1 MARRHGPL
9 LPSLKSDRA
18 LVAEKVMRLETA
30 NSHQGQESLRQRPDR
45 FVHPSPPRA
54 SKLAPR
60 TPTKWCDDESVK
72 CRGSSRLALRSAF

>member
-30 NSHQGQESLRQRPDR
+30 DSHQGQEQDRSDKGRIDSCNLRRRGPAASSCGGRRP
-45 FVHPSPPRA
+45 
-54 SKLAPR
+54 
-60 TPTKWCDDESVK
+60 
-72 CRGSSRLALRSAF
+72 